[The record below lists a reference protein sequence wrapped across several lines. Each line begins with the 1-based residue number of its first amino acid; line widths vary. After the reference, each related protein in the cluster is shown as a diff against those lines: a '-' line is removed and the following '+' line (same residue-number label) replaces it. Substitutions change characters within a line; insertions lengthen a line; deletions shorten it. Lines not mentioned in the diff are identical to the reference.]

1 MPGIWEQIN
10 RSAADVVAQVARSV
24 VQLVSDEGSVGAG
37 TVWDANGIILTNA
50 HVAIG
55 RRSPRRLEAIL
66 ADNRR
71 VAASLVAYDEK
82 QDLAALEIHTDK
94 LVPIRIGDSSL
105 VKPGDYMMA
114 LGHPWGMVDAL
125 TAGVVIGRGE
135 NLPEMEGREWI
146 ALDMKMRP
154 GHSGGAL
161 FSASGE
167 MMGVN
172 TLIRGPE
179 VSFAV
184 PVNRARAFMR
194 DVLRANK
201 RESAYI

>member
-10 RSAADVVAQVARSV
+10 HSAADVVAQVARSV

-82 QDLAALEIHTDK
+82 QDLAALEIHADK

>member
-1 MPGIWEQIN
+1 MQSIWEQIN
-10 RSAADVVAQVARSV
+10 HSAADVVAQVGRSV

-37 TVWDANGIILTNA
+37 TVWHAKGIILTNA
-50 HVAIG
+50 HVAVG

-71 VAASLVAYDEK
+71 VVASLVAYDEK
-82 QDLAALEIHTDK
+82 HDLAALEIHADN
-94 LVPIRIGDSSL
+94 LAPIRIGDSSL

-125 TAGVVIGRGE
+125 TAGVVIGQGE

-161 FSASGE
+161 FNTSGE
-167 MMGVN
+167 LMGVN

-184 PVNRARAFMR
+184 PVNRARAFMK
-194 DVLRANK
+194 DVLKADERDRAF
-201 RESAYI
+201 I